1 MSRKKCSFLSFEAG
15 VTVRCAEFSMYFL
28 LFQVLRRVGA
38 GGQFRLE
45 PRLDSQVMFR
55 FGWSAATDWLLAP
68 PGSLDRK
75 GWGEISH
82 KILRK
87 ETVRLTSLVLNNASV
102 LEGLGRCGLEYSI
115 LSITQIAPRK
125 TFSPL
130 EAMELWMKPD
140 EINRPVFPP
149 LLSYW

>member
-28 LFQVLRRVGA
+28 LFQVLRRVGV

-75 GWGEISH
+75 GRGEVSH

-87 ETVRLTSLVLNNASV
+87 KTIRPTSLVLNNTRS
-102 LEGLGRCGLEYSI
+102 LKGWEGVAWNTVFCLLLRLLLGK
-115 LSITQIAPRK
+115 LSHP
-125 TFSPL
+125 
-130 EAMELWMKPD
+130 WKPWSC
-140 EINRPVFPP
+140 E
-149 LLSYW
+149 